1 MLEGVEVDSLTV
13 GLVIVDI
20 SLVGAPVV
28 KDVSPLA
35 LSCSVPKVA
44 LVVGSVLKK
53 DLSLSVE
60 LVAGPLPVVVTLRFG
75 NLLVCVADGALGH

>member
-28 KDVSPLA
+28 KDVPALA

-75 NLLVCVADGALGH
+75 YLLVCIADGALGH